1 MCGIAGLINLSSATG
16 PLDPAAT
23 LRAAAQCAA
32 ALAHRG
38 PDGEG
43 RWQHPTNGSILI
55 HRRLAIVD
63 LHGGRQPMANEN
75 ALVVVVFNGEIYNHM
90 ELRRQLQGLGHTF
103 ASDHSDTEV
112 LVHGWEAWGEDLPQ
126 KLLGMFAFAV
136 YDCQTETLFLA
147 RDRLGQKP
155 LYVSLTNN
163 AAMFASEL
171 PALLALLAAKPS
183 ASLRT
188 IGRYLQLGYLPPNE
202 SIYPGI
208 ESLPPAGW
216 LHLSPSGVKRGAYWP
231 TVAANY
237 AATGAPFG
245 NQDAPSLPAETPGAI
260 GTLMTTAVQSQLM
273 SDVPLACFLSGGID
287 SSIVAALLQ
296 QQRTALGQDRLQ
308 TLCAVFDEPQFDEAP
323 FARAVANHIGTRH
336 LELNISPRR
345 QVTALL
351 HQLMRQS
358 LGQPFGDSS
367 IVPTALI
374 AQAARSIAP
383 VALSGDG
390 ADELF
395 GGYDRYRGLALVQ
408 RFRHLLRPLLP
419 LLPDGGRD
427 ARHRLKQACS
437 ERQIGRQYAGFTHI
451 FSDDD
456 IASLGISAPPLPSAM
471 TEERLTDQS
480 AMRWAMACDRRLYLP
495 GDVLYKVDTAS
506 MACGLEV
513 RSPFLD
519 HRVAEFAAGLQDT
532 QLFGGNRGKLLLRQ
546 AFGHL
551 LPAEI
556 MQRKKQG
563 FGLPIGQW
571 FRGPLRGDLAD
582 RLTDNKAFSRRYLR
596 AAAVDDVLRQH
607 VSGERDHT
615 HRLFALLMLEIWF
628 AEFAPTIADA

>member
-75 ALVVVVFNGEIYNHM
+75 AQVVVVFNGEIYNHM

-163 AAMFASEL
+163 AVVFASEL
-171 PALLALLAAKPS
+171 PALLTLLAAKPS

-237 AATGAPFG
+237 AAASAPFG

-374 AQAARSIAP
+374 AQAARGIAP

-427 ARHRLKQACS
+427 ARHRLKQA
-437 ERQIGRQYAGFTHI
+437 
-451 FSDDD
+451 
-456 IASLGISAPPLPSAM
+456 
-471 TEERLTDQS
+471 
-480 AMRWAMACDRRLYLP
+480 
-495 GDVLYKVDTAS
+495 
-506 MACGLEV
+506 
-513 RSPFLD
+513 
-519 HRVAEFAAGLQDT
+519 
-532 QLFGGNRGKLLLRQ
+532 
-546 AFGHL
+546 
-551 LPAEI
+551 
-556 MQRKKQG
+556 
-563 FGLPIGQW
+563 
-571 FRGPLRGDLAD
+571 
-582 RLTDNKAFSRRYLR
+582 
-596 AAAVDDVLRQH
+596 
-607 VSGERDHT
+607 
-615 HRLFALLMLEIWF
+615 
-628 AEFAPTIADA
+628 